1 MTSKERML
9 AAIRHEKPD
18 HVPLYCWTFGYT
30 SPERLRWQREGQEVA
45 HWFSGRLEHLHTL
58 PEPWSVADDLHR
70 VDAWLS
76 EGIDDVLD
84 ISIPWATSDKAHWA
98 DSTLPPS
105 AATDGY
111 QVLVREYETP
121 DGPLK
126 HAVKWLEED
135 PQSGWVVQPKHVPL
149 IEDYNVARA
158 TQHLISQPEDVHKI
172 AWLYQAP
179 GAREIDWV
187 RDRMG
192 RLLPFAQDRGVLLQA
207 WSAFGADATVWFAGA
222 EGAVMLCMEHPE
234 VFEQLLDII
243 QAVDM
248 ARTEL
253 ALAAGVDMV
262 VQRGW
267 YSSTDFWSPRLFRE
281 HFQPRIAELASLA
294 HSHGKLFGY
303 VMTTG
308 VTTLGEELARAGVD
322 LLYYVDPVQD
332 HVNLVDAAARFKG
345 SMAVAGGVNASVTL
359 ARGSAEETRAAVSHA
374 LDAFGREGGF
384 ILSPVDAL
392 FPDTPSSNVDAM
404 VQCWRDWHHANTR

>member
-1 MTSKERML
+1 
-9 AAIRHEKPD
+9 
-18 HVPLYCWTFGYT
+18 
-30 SPERLRWQREGQEVA
+30 
-45 HWFSGRLEHLHTL
+45 
-58 PEPWSVADDLHR
+58 
-70 VDAWLS
+70 
-76 EGIDDVLD
+76 
-84 ISIPWATSDKAHWA
+84 
-98 DSTLPPS
+98 
-105 AATDGY
+105 
-111 QVLVREYETP
+111 
-121 DGPLK
+121 
-126 HAVKWLEED
+126 
-135 PQSGWVVQPKHVPL
+135 VQPKHVPL

-158 TQHLISQPEDVHKI
+158 IQHLISQPEDIHKI
-172 AWLYQAP
+172 TWLYQAP
-179 GAREIDWV
+179 GEREIDWV

-207 WSAFGADATVWFAGA
+207 WSAFGADAAVWFAGT

-234 VFEQLLDII
+234 AFKQLLDII

-253 ALAAGVDMV
+253 ALAAGADMV

-308 VTTLGEELARAGVD
+308 VMTLGEELARAGVD

-345 SMAVAGGVNASVTL
+345 SMAVAGGINSSVTL
-359 ARGSAEETRAAVSHA
+359 ARGSAEETCAAVSQA
-374 LDAFGREGGF
+374 LEAFGREGGF

-404 VQCWRDWHHANTR
+404 VKCWRDWHDANTR